1 MSTRKKTDRALKI
14 QGNKAE
20 KGVADILYSLGS
32 AYHVFN
38 NVMLKTGKGTT
49 QIDHVVVSR
58 YGIFVIETKS
68 HKGTIFG
75 DCNSKMWTQVLFTK
89 EGQKNYPFYS
99 PYLQNYGHLRN
110 LYKLF
115 NLSYMYFLG
124 IICFTNDSVDLSRVQ
139 CQNAIKAE
147 QLRFIISSHTQVLF
161 TDSQV
166 AELCSMLKSGNIQS
180 KYYDK
185 KHVSYVKS
193 LQGGKR

>member
-1 MSTRKKTDRALKI
+1 MSEKRKTDRALKI

-20 KGVADILYSLGS
+20 KDVASLLTSLGS

-49 QIDHVVVSR
+49 QVDHVVISR

-75 DCNSKMWTQVLFTK
+75 DCNSKMWTQILFTK
-89 EGQKNYPFYS
+89 SGQKNYPFYS

-124 IICFTNDSVDLSRVQ
+124 IICFTSDSVDISRVN
-139 CQNAIKAE
+139 CQNAITIN
-147 QLRFIISSHTQVLF
+147 QLGTVILSHTQVLF
-161 TDSQV
+161 TEQQV
-166 AELCSMLKSGNIQS
+166 LELCSMLKSGNIQS
-180 KYYDK
+180 KYYDR

-193 LQGGKR
+193 LQGRKK

>member
-1 MSTRKKTDRALKI
+1 MSTGKKSDRALKI
-14 QGNKAE
+14 QGNEAE

-32 AYHVFN
+32 AYNVFN

-49 QIDHVVVSR
+49 QIDHVVISR

-89 EGQKNYPFYS
+89 SEQKNYPFYS

-124 IICFTNDSVDLSRVQ
+124 IICFTSDSVDLSRVQ

-147 QLRFIISSHTQVLF
+147 QLRLVISSHTQVLF
-161 TDSQV
+161 TDEQV
-166 AELCSMLKSGNIQS
+166 SELCKLLKSGNIQS

-185 KHVSYVKS
+185 KHVNYVKS

>member
-1 MSTRKKTDRALKI
+1 MSTGKKTDRALKI
-14 QGNKAE
+14 QGNRAE
-20 KGVADILYSLGS
+20 KGVADILYSLGYD
-32 AYHVFN
+32 YHIFN

-49 QIDHVVVSR
+49 QIDHVVISK

-89 EGQKNYPFYS
+89 TGQKNYPFYS

-115 NLSYMYFLG
+115 NLNYMYFLG
-124 IICFTNDSVDLSRVQ
+124 IICFTSDSVDLSRVQ
-139 CQNAIKAE
+139 CQNAIRAE
-147 QLRFIISSHTQVLF
+147 SLRFTITNHTQVIL
-161 TDSQV
+161 TDTQV
-166 AELCSMLKSGNIQS
+166 SELCNILKTGNIQS

-185 KHVSYVKS
+185 KHVNYVKS

>member
-1 MSTRKKTDRALKI
+1 MSTGKKTDRALKI
-14 QGNKAE
+14 QGNRAE
-20 KGVADILYSLGS
+20 KGVADILYSLGCD
-32 AYHVFN
+32 YHIFN

-49 QIDHVVVSR
+49 QIDHVVISK

-89 EGQKNYPFYS
+89 SGQKNYPFYS

-124 IICFTNDSVDLSRVQ
+124 IICFTSDSVDLSRVQ
-139 CQNAIKAE
+139 CQNAIKVE
-147 QLRFIISSHTQVLF
+147 SLRFIITSHTQVLL
-161 TDSQV
+161 TDIQV
-166 AELCSMLKSGNIQS
+166 SELCSILKTDNIQS

>member
-1 MSTRKKTDRALKI
+1 MSTRKKTDRALKM

-49 QIDHVVVSR
+49 QIDHVVISR

-89 EGQKNYPFYS
+89 EGQKNYSFYS

-115 NLSYMYFLG
+115 NLSYMCFLG
-124 IICFTNDSVDLSRVQ
+124 IICFTSDSVDLSRVQ
-139 CQNAIKAE
+139 CQNAIKVE

-166 AELCSMLKSGNIQS
+166 AELCSTLKSENIQS

-185 KHVSYVKS
+185 KHVNYVKF

>member
-1 MSTRKKTDRALKI
+1 MSTGKKTDRALKI
-14 QGNKAE
+14 QGNRAE
-20 KGVADILYSLGS
+20 KGVADILYSLGCD
-32 AYHVFN
+32 YHIFN

-49 QIDHVVVSR
+49 QIDHVVISK

-75 DCNSKMWTQVLFTK
+75 DCNSRMWTQVLFTK
-89 EGQKNYPFYS
+89 SGQKNYPFYS

-124 IICFTNDSVDLSRVQ
+124 IICFTSDSVDLSRVQ
-139 CQNAIKAE
+139 CQNAIKVE
-147 QLRFIISSHTQVLF
+147 SLRFIITSHTQVLL
-161 TDSQV
+161 TDIQV
-166 AELCSMLKSGNIQS
+166 SELCSILKTGNIQS